1 MYNIIVIRAHGNTIK
16 EFYEKLGDKDKVIF
30 QCAEGDKIPYW
41 DNIDGATVFLKRAIS
56 KPDGFYPFSYE
67 GQIPKTSISGI
78 NEKEFEICYKDFSNF
93 LFNKKWEIY
102 KTDFFLYPNEV
113 AIKYHWFKQ
122 DDTNLL
128 HCAVVGSSDK
138 HTLGKL
144 IEILKKEFS
153 FFDNVYLVPICRTFV
168 NDIIDNIDTL
178 TIESSGHFSYKLLQ
192 NKELE
197 YLEEDILSAI
207 ERNDKIELNTKFFF
221 FLKNSGNLEK
231 ESLRHKVINDYVGL
245 NIPKIAEK
253 VLDYIDTSLCGEIE
267 FYKDF

>member
-1 MYNIIVIRAHGNTIK
+1 M
-16 EFYEKLGDKDKVIF
+16 
-30 QCAEGDKIPYW
+30 
-41 DNIDGATVFLKRAIS
+41 
-56 KPDGFYPFSYE
+56 
-67 GQIPKTSISGI
+67 
-78 NEKEFEICYKDFSNF
+78 
-93 LFNKKWEIY
+93 
-102 KTDFFLYPNEV
+102 
-113 AIKYHWFKQ
+113 
-122 DDTNLL
+122 
-128 HCAVVGSSDK
+128 
-138 HTLGKL
+138 
-144 IEILKKEFS
+144 
-153 FFDNVYLVPICRTFV
+153 
-168 NDIIDNIDTL
+168 
-178 TIESSGHFSYKLLQ
+178 Q